1 MEPPS
6 SNKIPPD
13 RARENSLVIDSST
26 STPTLTMS
34 AAAVSSQ
41 PNANNQLVLYA
52 GERPS
57 ASASS
62 SGSFVSLASNV
73 SSSSSNAPS
82 TSSSSVSTPIEKLSR
97 PMAFDKV
104 SVYKTVF
111 TERRVVPHCYHHHR
125 VCDSVWFLPAAKA
138 EWETNESQNQH
149 LINRT
154 AMNCSLQAVNKSCE
168 TRRMH
173 V

>member
-13 RARENSLVIDSST
+13 RARKNSLIIDSST
-26 STPTLTMS
+26 SVPTLNMS

-41 PNANNQLVLYA
+41 PNPNNQLVLYA
-52 GERPS
+52 GERP
-57 ASASS
+57 AA

-82 TSSSSVSTPIEKLSR
+82 SSSSSSVTAPIEKLSR

-104 SVYKTVF
+104 SDVEQIICTA
-111 TERRVVPHCYHHHR
+111 RWVVPQCYHRHR
-125 VCDSVWFLPAAKA
+125 RLCGLCA
-138 EWETNESQNQH
+138 SQQRILNW
-149 LINRT
+149 
-154 AMNCSLQAVNKSCE
+154 K
-168 TRRMH
+168 
-173 V
+173 